1 MRRLLLLLVLL
12 APQLAPLP
20 AQAERFNFV
29 AFGDMPYCI
38 PSAPDRC
45 DAEIGRVARLMG
57 IINTAVPDFSLFLG
71 DTKGGSEICTD
82 ERLLRAISWM
92 GLLQAPLVYTVGDN
106 EWTDCWQNRAGRY
119 DQMERLALVRDRFF
133 PDDQSLGR
141 RTMTLT
147 RQADV
152 DPAHPIY
159 VENARWEHGG
169 VVFVTAHIPGSN
181 NNLQDDPRPGS
192 RIIPPPGARAEYA
205 ARNAAN
211 LAWIG
216 AAFDR
221 AEAANARALVLGIQA
236 DMFYPQ
242 RCGRGTRTG
251 FEDTITLLR
260 ERTNRF
266 DRPVLLLN
274 GDSHFFLE
282 DHPIPEAP
290 KLHRMM
296 VPGEQDVRAVRVSVD
311 TEAADPFSFLPIGVP
326 DHVAP
331 PSC

>member
-1 MRRLLLLLVLL
+1 MRRLLLLLVL
-12 APQLAPLP
+12 LAPLP

-29 AFGDMPYCI
+29 AFGDMPYCT

-82 ERLLRAISWM
+82 ERVLRAISWM
-92 GLLQAPLVYTVGDN
+92 GLLQAPLVYSVGDN

-119 DQMERLALVRDRFF
+119 DQMERLALVRSRFF

-141 RTMTLT
+141 RPMTLT

-152 DPAHPIY
+152 DPVHSLY

-181 NNLQDDPRPGS
+181 NNLQADPRPGS
-192 RIIPPPGARAEYA
+192 RITPPPGARAEYE

-221 AEAANARALVLGIQA
+221 AEAADASALVLGIQA

-242 RCGRGTRTG
+242 RCSRGIRTG

-311 TEAADPFSFLPIGVP
+311 TEAADPFSFLLIGIP
-326 DHVAP
+326 DQVAP